1 MASFNRVIVM
11 GNLTRDPE
19 LRYTPTGA
27 PVTSFGLGINRR
39 FRDSSGTQKDRVPA
53 EGGCTFVEIV
63 VWGKQAELCNEYLGK
78 GRLVLIEGRLR
89 QERWETRE
97 GESRSALK
105 VVADRIQFL
114 PNGRSQ
120 SASGGEEGPE
130 SEGGDEDEAGR
141 PPEGGVPF

>member
-1 MASFNRVIVM
+1 MANFNRVIVM

-19 LRYTPTGA
+19 LRYTPSGA

-39 FRDSSGTQKDRVPA
+39 FRDSSGTQKDEA
-53 EGGCTFVEIV
+53 TFVEIV
-63 VWGKQAELCNEYLGK
+63 VWGKQAEVCNEYLGK

-120 SASGGEEGPE
+120 SASGGEEGTDPD
-130 SEGGDEDEAGR
+130 GGNPADGE
-141 PPEGGVPF
+141 VPF

>member
-19 LRYTPTGA
+19 LRYTPSGA

-39 FRDSSGTQKDRVPA
+39 FRDSAGTQKDEA
-53 EGGCTFVEIV
+53 TFVEIV

-114 PNGRSQ
+114 PNGRPQ

-130 SEGGDEDEAGR
+130 SDGGDQDEAGH
-141 PPEGGVPF
+141 PPEVGVPF